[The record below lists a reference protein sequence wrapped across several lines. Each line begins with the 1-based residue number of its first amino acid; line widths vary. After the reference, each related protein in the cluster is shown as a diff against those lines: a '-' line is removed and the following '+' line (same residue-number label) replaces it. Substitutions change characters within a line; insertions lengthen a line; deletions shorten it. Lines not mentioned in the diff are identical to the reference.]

1 MWLLKLSVSKRRD
14 LRSWNNFIWCW
25 IEFKEFRLERVNVNE
40 DSEEIMHNALKDEGP
55 MSQDMSVMAKCE
67 G

>member
-1 MWLLKLSVSKRRD
+1 MLNR
-14 LRSWNNFIWCW
+14 IQ
-25 IEFKEFRLERVNVNE
+25 EFRLERVNVNE